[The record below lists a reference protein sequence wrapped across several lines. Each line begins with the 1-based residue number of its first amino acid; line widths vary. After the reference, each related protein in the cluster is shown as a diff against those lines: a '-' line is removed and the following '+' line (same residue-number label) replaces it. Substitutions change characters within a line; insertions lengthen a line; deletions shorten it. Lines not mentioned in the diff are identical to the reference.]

1 MSFTIRDYQGRVNG
15 ILRGAV
21 LDVDGI
27 MGPNTR
33 AGIEKAMRKRGVS
46 DRQDLFDR
54 GVRGIVWHWT
64 AGAKGFI
71 DMEREAY
78 NFLHSRTGDT
88 IQGEATVAEQ
98 VMYDWRRGIGASH
111 TKSMNTGWIGQS
123 VDAMAG
129 SKQANPMVWGSNPIT
144 WEGIDAM
151 LEQTAELVEEY
162 DIPVSKWTTLTHAE
176 VEPTLGV
183 KQRWKWDYTVLPG
196 DTNGFQDPVTIG
208 NKLRERLLEKFL

>member
-1 MSFTIRDYQGRVNG
+1 MTYTAREYQGRVNG
-15 ILRGAV
+15 IMGGPV
-21 LDVDGI
+21 LTVDGV
-27 MGPNTR
+27 MGPKTR

-46 DRQDLFDR
+46 RRQDLFDR

-71 DMEREAY
+71 EMERKAY
-78 NFLHSRTGDT
+78 NFLHSTTGDT

-129 SKQANPMVWGSNPIT
+129 AKQANPMVWGSNPIT

-151 LEQTAELVEEY
+151 LEQSAELVKEY
-162 DIPVSKWTTLTHAE
+162 NIPISKWTTLTHAE

-196 DTNGFQDPVTIG
+196 DTNGFQDPVEIG
-208 NKLRERLLEKFL
+208 NKLRERLMERFL